1 MSREIIAS
9 TRALPRVEERQVKIV
24 TLKTI
29 IFRRFIRHR
38 MAVVGLGVVLF
49 MLAFA
54 FAGPFLVQCC
64 MGYYQPDQVNLR
76 ERFAKP
82 SIVMVQGLP
91 GAAKDSPESHLY
103 NWDAFLG
110 TTAERPIKFGHPLG
124 TDDLGR
130 DTMTR
135 AMFGGR
141 VSLGIGFLVAFVSV
155 SIGVTLGAISGYLGG
170 WWDNIIMRLNDV
182 ENALPDIPILMVLSK
197 IFPPGFWTMCLIL
210 ITLSLFRGQRVA
222 RAMTLSLKTQL
233 FSEAAKAVGADWRRL
248 IFRHI
253 IPNALSPLFVTITLA
268 AGGAIR
274 AETSLSYLG
283 LGIQP
288 PMPSWGNML
297 SNAQQYFFSAPW
309 LVFFPGICIFLTLF
323 SFNLIGDGLR
333 DAFDPR
339 MTRR

>member
-1 MSREIIAS
+1 MAQGITAG

-24 TLKTI
+24 TLKSL
-29 IFRRFIRHR
+29 IFKRFVRHR
-38 MAVVGLGVVLF
+38 LAVAGLF
-49 MLAFA
+49 MIAFMLTFA
-54 FAGPFLVQCC
+54 FGGPFVSP
-64 MGYYQPDQVNLR
+64 YQPDQVNLR
-76 ERFAKP
+76 ERFAPPSGMMLAPLTGQKP
-82 SIVMVQGLP
+82 V
-91 GAAKDSPESHLY
+91 Y
-103 NWDAFLG
+103 NLDAWNQK
-110 TTAERPIKFGHPLG
+110 TEERPLRFGHPLG

-141 VSLGIGFLVAFVSV
+141 VSLGIGFVVAFVSV
-155 SIGVTLGAISGYLGG
+155 SMGITLGAVSGYLGG
-170 WWDNIIMRLNDV
+170 WWDNIIMRFNDV
-182 ENALPDIPILMVLSK
+182 ENSLPDLPILMVLSK

-210 ITLSLFRGQRVA
+210 TALSAFRGARVM
-222 RAMTLSLKTQL
+222 RAMTLTLKTQL
-233 FSEAAKAVGADWRRL
+233 FSEAARSVGANWSRL

-253 IPNALSPLFVTITLA
+253 VPNALSPMFVAITLG
-268 AGGAIR
+268 AGAAIR

-309 LVFFPGICIFLTLF
+309 LVFYPGICIFLTLF

>member
-1 MSREIIAS
+1 MARDITAP

-24 TLKTI
+24 TMRRL
-29 IFRRFIRHR
+29 IFNRFIRHR
-38 MAVVGLGVVLF
+38 LAVFGICTVTFMVLA
-49 MLAFA
+49 AFV
-54 FAGPFLVQCC
+54 GPFL
-64 MGYYQPDQVNLR
+64 MPYSPDQVNLR

-82 SIVMVQGLP
+82 SFVMVPQQGLNP
-91 GAAKDSPESHLY
+91 ALY
-103 NWDAFLG
+103 NIDAITG
-110 TTAERPIKFGHPLG
+110 ATEERPMKFGHLLG

-130 DTMTR
+130 DTATR

-141 VSLGIGFLVAFVSV
+141 VSLGIGFLVSIISV
-155 SIGVTLGAISGYLGG
+155 MLGVTAGAISGYLGG
-170 WWDNIIMRLNDV
+170 WWDNVIMRMSDV
-182 ENALPDIPILMVLSK
+182 EHSLPDLPILMVLSK

-210 ITLSLFRGQRVA
+210 VALSAFRGIRLA
-222 RAMTLSLKTQL
+222 RAMTLKIKQEL
-233 FSEAAKAVGADWRRL
+233 FSEAARAVGADWRRL

-253 IPNALSPLFVTITLA
+253 VPNALSPLFVTVTLG

-274 AETSLSYLG
+274 SETSLSYLG

>member
-1 MSREIIAS
+1 MAREITAG
-9 TRALPRVEERQVKIV
+9 TRALPRVEEKEVKIV
-24 TLKTI
+24 SLKSI
-29 IFRRFIRHR
+29 VFRRFVRHR
-38 MAVVGLGVVLF
+38 MAVAGLIIVGL
-49 MLAFA
+49 MTTFA
-54 FAGPFLVQCC
+54 FAGPFVTP
-64 MGYYQPDQVNLR
+64 YAPDQVNLR
-76 ERFAKP
+76 ERFSKP
-82 SIVMVQGLP
+82 SFVMVPAGG
-91 GAAKDSPESHLY
+91 GAQAIY
-103 NWDAFLG
+103 NVEAFSAA
-110 TTAERPIKFGHPLG
+110 TADRPLKFGHPLG

-141 VSLGIGFLVAFVSV
+141 VSLGIGFIV
-155 SIGVTLGAISGYLGG
+155 SITSVIIGSTFGAVAGYFGSL
-170 WWDNIIMRLNDV
+170 WDNILMRVNDV
-182 ENALPDIPILMVLSK
+182 NQALPELPVLMVISK
-197 IFPPGFWTMCLIL
+197 ILPPGFWTMCLIL
-210 ITLSLFRGQRVA
+210 TVLTMLRSSRIT
-222 RAMTLSLKTQL
+222 RAMTLTLKQQL
-233 FSEAAKAVGADWRRL
+233 FSEAAKAVGADWWRM

-253 IPNALSPLFVTITLA
+253 IPNSLSPLFVSVTLG

-323 SFNLIGDGLR
+323 SFNMIGDGLR

>member
-1 MSREIIAS
+1 MAREITAG
-9 TRALPRVEERQVKIV
+9 TRTLPRVEEKQVKIV
-24 TLKTI
+24 SMRRL

-38 MAVVGLGVVLF
+38 LAVAGLFAVTFMVLF
-49 MLAFA
+49 AFV
-54 FAGPFLVQCC
+54 GPFLSP
-64 MGYYQPDQVNLR
+64 YSPDQVNLR
-76 ERFAKP
+76 ERFARP
-82 SIVMVQGLP
+82 SIIMVQAVPAQQL
-91 GAAKDSPESHLY
+91 SHLY
-103 NWDAFLG
+103 NVDAIQG
-110 TTAERPIKFGHPLG
+110 ATAERPLRFGHPLG

-141 VSLGIGFLVAFVSV
+141 VSLGIGFLVSIISV
-155 SIGVTLGAISGYLGG
+155 SMGVTLGALSGYLGG
-170 WWDNIIMRLNDV
+170 WWDNVIMRFNDV
-182 ENALPDIPILMVLSK
+182 ENSLPDLPILMVLSK

-210 ITLSLFRGQRVA
+210 VALSAFRGMRIS
-222 RAMTLSLKTQL
+222 RAMTLSLKEQL
-233 FSEAAKAVGADWRRL
+233 FSEAARAVGADWRRI

-253 IPNALSPLFVTITLA
+253 VPNSLSPLFVTVTLA
-268 AGGAIR
+268 AGAAIR

-309 LVFFPGICIFLTLF
+309 LVFYPGVCIFITLF

>member
-1 MSREIIAS
+1 MAREITAG
-9 TRALPRVEERQVKIV
+9 TRVIPRVEEREVKIV
-24 TLKTI
+24 SLKTL

-38 MAVVGLGVVLF
+38 MAVMGLAIVTTITVFSYL
-49 MLAFA
+49 
-54 FAGPFLVQCC
+54 GPFLVP
-64 MGYYQPDQVNLR
+64 YAPDQVNLR
-76 ERFAKP
+76 ERFTKP
-82 SIVMVQGLP
+82 SIVMLAGA
-91 GAAKDSPESHLY
+91 GAAVPAVY
-103 NWDAFLG
+103 NLDAISG
-110 TTAERPIKFGHPLG
+110 ATAERPIRFGHPLG

-135 AMFGGR
+135 AMYGGR
-141 VSLGIGFLVAFVSV
+141 VSLGIGFFVSITSV
-155 SIGVTLGAISGYLGG
+155 LIGTTFGAVAGYFGSI
-170 WWDNIIMRLNDV
+170 WDNILMRINDV
-182 ENALPDIPILMVLSK
+182 NQALPELPVLMVISK
-197 IFPPGFWTMCLIL
+197 ILPPGFWTMCVIL
-210 ITLSLFRGQRVA
+210 TVLSMLRSSRIA
-222 RAMTLSLKTQL
+222 RAMALSLKQQL
-233 FSEAAKAVGADWRRL
+233 FSEAAKAVGANWWRM

-253 IPNALSPLFVTITLA
+253 IPNSLSPLFVSVTLG

-323 SFNLIGDGLR
+323 SFNMIGDGLR

>member
-1 MSREIIAS
+1 MAREITAP
-9 TRALPRVEERQVKIV
+9 TRALPRVEERAVKIV
-24 TLKTI
+24 SLKSI
-29 IFRRFIRHR
+29 VFQRFIRHR
-38 MAVVGLGVVLF
+38 MAVGGLGVVAF
-49 MLAFA
+49 MFSFA
-54 FAGPFLVQCC
+54 FAGPFVSP
-64 MGYYQPDQVNLR
+64 YSPDQVNLR

-82 SIVMVQGLP
+82 SVVMVT
-91 GAAKDSPESHLY
+91 AAAGQPHLY
-103 NWDAFLG
+103 NVDAWF
-110 TTAERPIKFGHPLG
+110 RPVEDDRAIRFGHPLG

-141 VSLGIGFLVAFVSV
+141 VSLGIGILVALITVS
-155 SIGVTLGAISGYLGG
+155 SGAIVGAVSGYCGG
-170 WWDNIIMRLNDV
+170 WWDNILMRLNDV
-182 ENALPDIPILMVLSK
+182 ENTLPDLPILMVLSK

-210 ITLSLFRGQRVA
+210 VFTGGFRGARIV
-222 RAMTLSLKTQL
+222 RAMTLTLKTQL
-233 FSEAAKAVGADWRRL
+233 FSEAARSVGANWSRL

-253 IPNALSPLFVTITLA
+253 IPNSLSPLFVAVTLG

-309 LVFFPGICIFLTLF
+309 LVFYPGICIFVTLF